1 MSGNRFDFLEFSDDR
16 QPERP
21 AAPDD
26 GIEETGINAS
36 PAGLRGLVGPDGRPV
51 SEVGASSDPR
61 GYQDFLDQNQS
72 DDPLNGPRDQE
83 SRGATM
89 RPMEVI
95 GERGERAGQFNF
107 PTGIAVDSRGI
118 LFVADSYNHRIQRIT
133 PDGAVSAIGSKGIGY
148 AQFLSPQDV
157 AVDRRDAFYVVE
169 QGNHRVQKFSAT
181 GRQELIFGRRGHL
194 PGEFFGPTSIA
205 VSPMSGDIYVADTG
219 NFRVQR
225 FDQKGRFLSQITSSG
240 KGLISPQSVE
250 VDHHE
255 NVYIVDTLGHRIIQ
269 CDPTGREFLAIGR
282 RRRTDTDWIDAPFI
296 EPRACAVDIAGFLF
310 VADGGEPLGQ
320 EGKPA
325 GRIHIVDPISRRNET
340 AIEHLGRNLDR
351 MTRPTGIA
359 IAPAFTPD
367 PQTGLLRNEIYVADT
382 MNHRII
388 RMGWVG

>member
-1 MSGNRFDFLEFSDDR
+1 MSGNRFDFLEFSDDPP
-16 QPERP
+16 PERP
-21 AAPDD
+21 AVPDD
-26 GIEETGINAS
+26 GIEESGINA
-36 PAGLRGLVGPDGRPV
+36 PPGGMRGLIGADGRPV
-51 SEVGASSDPR
+51 SEVGASGDPR
-61 GYQDFLDQNQS
+61 GYQDFLDQNRAEDLRNAQ
-72 DDPLNGPRDQE
+72 REQE
-83 SRGATM
+83 TRSGTM
-89 RPMEVI
+89 RPLEVI
-95 GERGERAGQFNF
+95 GQRGERAGQFNF

-133 PDGAVSAIGSKGIGY
+133 PDGAVSIIGCKGSGP

-169 QGNHRVQKFSAT
+169 QGNHRIQKFSAT
-181 GRQELIFGRRGHL
+181 GRMELIFGHRGHL

-205 VSPMSGDIYVADTG
+205 VSPFSGDIYVADTG

-225 FDQKGRFLSQITSSG
+225 FDQKGRFLSQITSAG
-240 KGLISPQSVE
+240 KGLTSPQSVE

-269 CDPTGREFLAIGR
+269 CDPTGREFMAIGR
-282 RRRTDTDWIDAPFI
+282 RRRTDVDWIDASFI

-310 VADGGEPLGQ
+310 VADGGELLGE

-325 GRIHIVDPISRRNET
+325 GRIHVVDPIARRNEM
-340 AIEHLGRNLDR
+340 AIQHLGRGLDR
-351 MTRPTGIA
+351 LTRPTGIA
-359 IAPAFTPD
+359 IGPALTPD

-388 RMGWVG
+388 RMGWV